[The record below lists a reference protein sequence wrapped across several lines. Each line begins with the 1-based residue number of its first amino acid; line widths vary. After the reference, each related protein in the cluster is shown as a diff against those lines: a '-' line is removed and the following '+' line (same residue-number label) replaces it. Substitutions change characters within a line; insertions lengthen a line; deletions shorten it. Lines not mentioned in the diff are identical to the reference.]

1 LDNKQVSQKI
11 IRLLCTRHADKWAS
25 FAELAAPNRQRIDFF
40 AIATGCGSTPLGYCI
55 VYEVKVTRADFLREL
70 KKPIKREFAYLHS
83 NEAYFVAPGGVIFVD
98 ELPEGWGLIE
108 MNKAGVLKQIRAAKQ
123 RKCHG
128 LPIEFVANIAKRTAD
143 DVPDFSQ
150 AVWRYAGEE
159 VDLTKLIE
167 LANDEVVRSARL
179 EVSKLEHSLRFCA
192 AQAESDL
199 RRQDWFIQME
209 EVYTIIGDTL
219 GNEFQ
224 APLRLKAHLLAR
236 KSPIDD
242 YTLEQLKRVS
252 YELSGAIGLIESLKS
267 S

>member
-1 LDNKQVSQKI
+1 MDNKQVSQKI

-25 FAELAAPNRQRIDFF
+25 FAELAAPKRQRIDFF
-40 AIATGCGSTPLGYCI
+40 AIATGRGSTPLGYCI

-108 MNKAGVLKQIRAAKQ
+108 MNKAGVLKQTRAAKQ
-123 RKCHG
+123 RKCHS
-128 LPIEFVANIAKRTAD
+128 LPVEFVANIAKRTAD

-159 VDLTKLIE
+159 VDLTKLAE
-167 LANDEVVRSARL
+167 LANDEVVRRARL
-179 EVSKLEHSLRFCA
+179 DVSKLEHSLRLCA

-209 EVYTIIGDTL
+209 EVHTIIGDTL
-219 GNEFQ
+219 GHEFQ
-224 APLRLKAHLLAR
+224 SPLRLKAHLLAR
-236 KSPIDD
+236 KSPLDD

-252 YELSGAIGLIESLKS
+252 NELAGAIKLIESLKS
-267 S
+267 L